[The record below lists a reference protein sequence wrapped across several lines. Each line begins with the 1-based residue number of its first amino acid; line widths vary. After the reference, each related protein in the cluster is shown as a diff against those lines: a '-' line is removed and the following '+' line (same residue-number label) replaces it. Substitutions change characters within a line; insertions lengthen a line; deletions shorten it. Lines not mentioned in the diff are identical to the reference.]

1 MSNELC
7 LINNFFINIKDINLP
22 IINNENFYFSNEQK
36 NIIEDDSRIKLING
50 CAGSRKTDTIIKNG
64 IKNLIKKK
72 QNILFVTFVSSVTDE
87 IKTRIEKILNIN
99 IPRIYNS
106 NHYIANYNDN
116 FIEIA
121 NFDAWVYKQLDYI
134 HKEFGNINGDTLT
147 NNFNSNCDF
156 NKRILDLIDISKKNN
171 FYNIVL
177 KNNSFADLIVIDEFQ
192 DVDINKVELV
202 KLYLNNN
209 LNLNCILAGDLLQTI
224 FINNFYYN
232 NSFNPIINFNLTM
245 NPTYFEISTCYRC
258 PKPHIDLVNYLL
270 GNYYEK
276 FNLKN
281 LKSYYENKDNSIKTS
296 NKVDTELG
304 TNLHKPV
311 LFMHD
316 CMSNNIKAHSI
327 AKSVCNTIIA
337 ILENDKEIKL
347 GDVAIIMKKSNNN
360 YIFEQ
365 IKNIFPS
372 IYIKYYTA
380 YDENNI
386 QNNNLNDLL
395 CHFETNADGYRYS
408 IDWNKAVNK
417 TILLSIHGDKGKGHK
432 VVFFLGLSKKSI
444 PDDNNLYKEIEL
456 GDISLLNVALTRSEK
471 YLFIG
476 FTENNPSIYLS
487 NKYEHL
493 DKYCYLSWNK
503 KTWKNIKPY
512 EDIISKLNK
521 HWYDNLPKNRKY
533 PKLNFKSRNN
543 ILLAPFKG
551 VLKVYDDIS
560 KDFSNKINDIIGKY
574 EIKEEAIDI
583 YENIDFINY
592 NEVIY
597 NTFGFI
603 GEILIFRKINN
614 NFNTNFK
621 EFLIFISNNYFTKNI
636 LFTDNNE
643 FLNIIFDNKINNNF
657 NNFND
662 WYEKIL
668 DINLDFSS
676 SNFDELLSINNIL
689 NNSSSPII
697 ILNKYF
703 YNNNLFDDIN
713 KYLSNTTNA
722 EFCSDLKTIWN
733 ITILY
738 IEFNNNLRKN
748 ILYTQLDNFKNN
760 INSHK
765 IINQIVTNVDFI
777 INNYINNNYDNF
789 EFQKNLAI
797 YNNINSKDD
806 LIKLGFNID
815 YDRRIFKNGFNYGII
830 GIADIINLKI
840 KSIFEIKTCLKT
852 NFSNEWLLQVYLYT
866 LLTYK
871 NYNIL
876 CNDIYIMNIYKG
888 TIYKINF
895 EINECEIDNSLKY
908 ILKLYNFNDD
918 MINNLLKI

>member
-1 MSNELC
+1 MSNEIC
-7 LINNFFINIKDINLP
+7 LIKNFTNNIKDINLS

-36 NIIEDDSRIKLING
+36 NIIEDNSRIKLING

-64 IKNLIKKK
+64 IKNLIIKK
-72 QNILFVTFVSSVTDE
+72 QNILFITFVSSVTDE

-99 IPRIYNS
+99 IPRVYNS
-106 NHYIANYNDN
+106 NHFITKYNDN

-121 NFDAWVYKQLDYI
+121 NYDAWVYKQLDYI
-134 HKEFGNINGDTLT
+134 NSIFNKDIKTSNIS
-147 NNFNSNCDF
+147 SNCDF
-156 NKRILDLIDISKKNN
+156 NKRIIDLIELSIKYN
-171 FYNIVL
+171 FYNIIL
-177 KNNSFADLIVIDEFQ
+177 KNNIFADLIIIDEFQ
-192 DVDINKVELV
+192 DVDINKVELI
-202 KLYLNNN
+202 KLYINNN
-209 LNLNCILAGDLLQTI
+209 QNLNCILAGDLLQTI

-232 NSFNPIINFNLTM
+232 NSFNPIINFYSTI
-245 NPTYFEISTCYRC
+245 NPKYFEISTCYRC
-258 PKPHIDLVNYLL
+258 PKPHIDFVNYLL
-270 GNYYEK
+270 GNYYDK
-276 FNLKN
+276 FDLNN
-281 LKSYYENKDNSIKTS
+281 LKSFYEDKN
-296 NKVDTELG
+296 VELG

-327 AKSVCNTIIA
+327 AKIVCNTIVT

-372 IYIKYYTA
+372 IYIKYFTSYN
-380 YDENNI
+380 EN
-386 QNNNLNDLL
+386 QTQYNNSNDLL
-395 CHFETNADGYRYS
+395 CHFETNADGYRYP
-408 IDWNKAVNK
+408 IDWNKAANK
-417 TILLSIHGDKGKGHK
+417 GILLSIHGDKGKGHK

-512 EDIISKLNK
+512 DEIITKLNK
-521 HWYDNLPKNRKY
+521 YWYDNLPKNRKY

-551 VLKVYDDIS
+551 ILKVYDDIS
-560 KDFSNKINDIIGKY
+560 KDLSNKINEIIKKY
-574 EIKEEAIDI
+574 EIKEEAIDM
-583 YENIDFINY
+583 YENIDFLNY
-592 NEVIY
+592 NEIIY

-603 GEILIFRKINN
+603 GEILISRKINN
-614 NFNTNFK
+614 NFNTQFK
-621 EFLIFISNNYFTKNI
+621 EFLIFILKNFNTKNI

-643 FLNIIFDNKINNNF
+643 FLNIIFDNKINNYY

-668 DINLDFSS
+668 EINLNFG
-676 SNFDELLSINNIL
+676 SNHFEEILSINSIL
-689 NNSSSPII
+689 YNSNTPII

-703 YNNNLFDDIN
+703 YINNLIDDIN
-713 KYLSNTTNA
+713 KYLSDISNID
-722 EFCSDLKTIWN
+722 FCIDLKSIWN
-733 ITILY
+733 VTILY
-738 IEFNNNLRKN
+738 IEFNNSIRKN

-760 INSHK
+760 INSQK
-765 IINQIVTNVDFI
+765 IINQIVTNVDYI
-777 INNYINNNYDNF
+777 INNYINCNDENF
-789 EFQKNLAI
+789 QFQKNLAI
-797 YNNINSKDD
+797 YNNINSKDY
-806 LIKLGFNID
+806 LSKLGFNID

-830 GIADIINLKI
+830 GIADFINLKS

-876 CNDIYIMNIYKG
+876 CNNIYIMNIYKG
-888 TIYKINF
+888 AIYKVNF
-895 EINECEIDNSLKY
+895 DINECEIDNSLKY

-918 MINNLLKI
+918 LINNLLKI